1 MAAAMPEPLVRVAAY
16 NLGASRAEN
25 FTATPAKRAAF
36 DEKVMVLLYCCSKI
50 ATPEK
55 MKPRVRNCHTC
66 QPSCFDQPFS
76 GSEWHPNAE
85 VVLSFLIG
93 MCLGG
98 FAIFTHVE
106 KRNF

>member
-1 MAAAMPEPLVRVAAY
+1 MRC
-16 NLGASRAEN
+16 
-25 FTATPAKRAAF
+25 F
-36 DEKVMVLLYCCSKI
+36 DYLDVIYYCIVVQKLR
-50 ATPEK
+50 PHEK

-98 FAIFTHVE
+98 DNKLRLSKKFNQGV
-106 KRNF
+106 RNFHP